1 MDRLIRLFYGG
12 TMKENLE
19 FENTSEDL
27 ELFDSPPCF
36 KDLVGRVT
44 SKFVCHGDEVQ
55 LRGHFNCGKTRP
67 LYIMMKLNSESHW
80 NQYKKVVERLNV
92 VCWEVV
98 VDMSRMP
105 STYENHLP
113 FMVENM
119 THESALSHDTP
130 VFAPNNPQ
138 NEPSFD
144 LAVAADD
151 FEMVFLRMRNVIKM
165 VMRYR

>member
-1 MDRLIRLFYGG
+1 
-12 TMKENLE
+12 
-19 FENTSEDL
+19 
-27 ELFDSPPCF
+27 
-36 KDLVGRVT
+36 
-44 SKFVCHGDEVQ
+44 
-55 LRGHFNCGKTRP
+55 
-67 LYIMMKLNSESHW
+67 
-80 NQYKKVVERLNV
+80 
-92 VCWEVV
+92 
-98 VDMSRMP
+98 
-105 STYENHLP
+105 
-113 FMVENM
+113 MVENM